1 MSRQRTVNDTELWR
15 SVRLA
20 NCTMEDR
27 SLNVYLLTSPF
38 SNIVGVYPIVA
49 RVAASEIGW
58 DLGTQFTNV
67 LRRLVDSSLADF
79 DEATGMVWVKTWWDH
94 HSATMAV
101 ASTLRGRTFR
111 EISDIPER
119 WLVEFGLDL
128 LARLPTDSK
137 AGNLHALVGDFLAS
151 LPGWG
156 SVLIPDRYPIDRA
169 RSNANSNSIHIC
181 TTTTTAETGESF
193 PDLQW
198 PAAIA
203 ISDRAPL
210 SHLLSGLDRA
220 LSQQLLT
227 ELGERAASGK
237 ITEGPVQYMH
247 GLVKAARRGLFVAK
261 AKRVET
267 RAQSTQT
274 ILTGARSRPATPL
287 TRPDPLDR
295 SSVAKSEID
304 KIARYLRLSP
314 TEREAT

>member
-79 DEATGMVWVKTWWDH
+79 DECTGMVWVKTWWDH

-119 WLVEFGLDL
+119 WLVGFGLDL

-156 SVLIPDRYPIDRA
+156 SVLIPDRYPIDRG
-169 RSNANSNSIHIC
+169 RANTNSIPIN
-181 TTTTTAETGESF
+181 TTTTTAELKDSL
-193 PDLQW
+193 PDLRW
-198 PAAIA
+198 PASIA

-210 SHLLSGLDRA
+210 LHLLSGLDRT
-220 LSQQLLT
+220 LSQQLLS
-227 ELGERAASGK
+227 ELGEKVANGK
-237 ITEGPVQYMH
+237 VTEGPVQYMH
-247 GLVKAARRGLFVAK
+247 GLVKAARSGLFVPKVAREGLPGK
-261 AKRVET
+261 GS
-267 RAQSTQT
+267 RA
-274 ILTGARSRPATPL
+274 IVKDPRSRAAGL
-287 TRPDPLDR
+287 VTRSDPPVR
-295 SSVAKSEID
+295 SSVVKSEID
-304 KIARYLRLSP
+304 KIAQYLRLSP
-314 TEREAT
+314 AERETT